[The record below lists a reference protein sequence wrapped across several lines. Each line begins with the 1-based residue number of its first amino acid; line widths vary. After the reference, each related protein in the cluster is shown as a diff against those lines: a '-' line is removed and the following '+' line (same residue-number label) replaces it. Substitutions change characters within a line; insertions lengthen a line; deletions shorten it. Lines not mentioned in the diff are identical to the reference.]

1 MPDRLIDTTKLEAA
15 LQEFADARDWQ
26 QFHSP
31 KNLAMAL
38 TGEVGELVELF
49 QWLTEEQS
57 RTVATDPK
65 TANAVRDELTDVLLY
80 TVRLASVLKV
90 DLNAA
95 VIDKLKANAASPP
108 RFPGHLTQYW
118 LHRHG
123 LELSSSFGPSPSV
136 FSHGGL
142 RLGLAIQLLPTP
154 GAPVN
159 MTRFFVTNA
168 TWSAST
174 SGSPN

>member
-15 LQEFADARDWQ
+15 LQQFADARDWQ

-57 RTVATDPK
+57 RSVASDPK
-65 TANAVRDELTDVLLY
+65 TAQAVRDELADVFLY
-80 TVRLASVLKV
+80 TVRLASVLNV

-95 VIDKLKANAASPP
+95 VTDKLKANAAKYPV
-108 RFPGHLTQYW
+108 
-118 LHRHG
+118 
-123 LELSSSFGPSPSV
+123 EK
-136 FSHGGL
+136 SHGSSL
-142 RLGLAIQLLPTP
+142 KYTEL
-154 GAPVN
+154 
-159 MTRFFVTNA
+159 
-168 TWSAST
+168 
-174 SGSPN
+174 